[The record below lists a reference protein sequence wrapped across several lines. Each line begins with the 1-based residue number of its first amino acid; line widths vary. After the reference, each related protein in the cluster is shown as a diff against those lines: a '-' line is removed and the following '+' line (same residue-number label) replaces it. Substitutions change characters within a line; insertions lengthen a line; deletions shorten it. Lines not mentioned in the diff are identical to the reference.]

1 MKNRYKPFFYDEK
14 RIPFSKIILIFLLTT
29 FALIFFGYQ
38 VPGIRQIISEPLF
51 AAGSFAW
58 NGIKAFVTMTRMY
71 QEEEKPRQTYTPV
84 ELPDKD
90 VLFAE
95 SLENLSAIT
104 QADPLADLRRTPTP
118 SEYDRVANWEYL
130 DPNLNYAISSGAKP
144 IEEDADIRLIPPVF
158 ERADLHNDGAAILS
172 ALMRYW
178 GIVENQYHIADQI
191 HPDTLDPFI
200 SFSDLE
206 SYISEN
212 YSDFMTLIRDN
223 GDRDLLLELLH
234 RNIPI
239 IIFVQRQTP
248 LPFWPGDDHISGS
261 YLLILGYNAQTKSFL
276 FQDTRKGNTLEI
288 TEEELLSC
296 WYPFQRSYMIVYP
309 EEKDEDVRE
318 ALTENYFEELN
329 IQRALAKF
337 KTDSE
342 MIPDNAYAQYN
353 LGTALHKYGDEKGAW
368 DSFQTALDNSL
379 PQRFINYRSE
389 MLETALIL
397 GYADDIITLTENQY
411 KRNSHD
417 EILTLYR
424 GWAAILQGDA
434 EKGGSLFNKA
444 GKINPNSELV
454 LYAIKYK
461 ETMIN

>member
-14 RIPFSKIILIFLLTT
+14 RASFSKIMLIFLLTA
-29 FALIFFGYQ
+29 FILIFAGFQ

-58 NGIKAFVTMTRMY
+58 NGIKEFISMTRMY
-71 QEEEKPRQTYTPV
+71 QEQVKPRQTYTPI

-95 SLENLSAIT
+95 SLENLSALT
-104 QADPLADLRRTPTP
+104 QADPLADLRQTPTP

-144 IEEDADIRLIPPVF
+144 VEENADIRLVPPVF
-158 ERADLHNDGAAILS
+158 EHADLNNDGAAILS

-178 GIVENQYHIADQI
+178 GIVENQYNIADQI
-191 HPDTLDPFI
+191 HPDALDPFI

-206 SYISEN
+206 RYISEN
-212 YSDFMTLIRDN
+212 YPDFMTVVREN
-223 GDRDLLLELLH
+223 GDRDILIELLQ

-239 IIFVQRQTP
+239 IICVQRRSS
-248 LPFWPGDDHISGS
+248 LPFWPGDDHLSGG
-261 YLLILGYNAQTKSFL
+261 YLLILGYNAQTNAFF

-288 TEEELLSC
+288 PEEELLSC

-309 EEKDEDVRE
+309 TEKDEEVRE

-329 IQRALAKF
+329 IQRALTKF

-342 MIPDNAYAQYN
+342 MLPDNAYAQYN
-353 LGTALHKYGDEKGAW
+353 LGAALHKYGDEKGAW

-389 MLETALIL
+389 ILETALML
-397 GYADDIITLTENQY
+397 GYADEIITLTEDQY

-417 EILTLYR
+417 EILALYR
-424 GWAAILQGDA
+424 GWAAILQGNI
-434 EKGGSLFNKA
+434 ERGSEFFNKA
-444 GKINPNSELV
+444 VKINPNSDLV
-454 LYAIKYK
+454 IYAIKYR

>member
-14 RIPFSKIILIFLLTT
+14 RVSFGKIVLIFLLTV
-29 FALIFFGYQ
+29 FILIFAGFQ

-58 NGIKAFVTMTRMY
+58 NGIKEFINMTRMY
-71 QEEEKPRQTYTPV
+71 QEQEKPRQTYTPI

-104 QADPLADLRRTPTP
+104 QADPLADLRQTPTP

-130 DPNLNYAISSGAKP
+130 DPNLNYAISSGEKP
-144 IEEDADIRLIPPVF
+144 IEENADIRLIPPVF
-158 ERADLHNDGAAILS
+158 EHADLHNDGAAILS

-191 HPDTLDPFI
+191 HPDSLDPFI

-206 SYISEN
+206 RYISEN
-212 YSDFMTLIRDN
+212 YTEFMTLNRDN
-223 GDRDLLLELLH
+223 GDRELLIELLH
-234 RNIPI
+234 RSIPVI
-239 IIFVQRQTP
+239 VFVQNQST
-248 LPFWPGDDHISGS
+248 LPFWPGDDHITGS
-261 YLLILGYNAQTKSFL
+261 YLLILGYNAQSNTFL

-288 TEEELLSC
+288 PEEELLSC

-309 EEKDEDVRE
+309 TEKDEEVRE

-329 IQRALAKF
+329 IQRALTKF

-342 MIPDNAYAQYN
+342 MLPDNAYAQYN

-379 PQRFINYRSE
+379 PQRFINFRSE

-397 GYADDIITLTENQY
+397 GYADDIVALTEDQY
-411 KRNSHD
+411 QRNSHD

-424 GWAAILQGDA
+424 GWASILQGDI
-434 EKGGSLFNKA
+434 EKGSELFKKA
-444 GKINPNSELV
+444 GKINPNSDLV
-454 LYAIKYK
+454 LYAIKYR

>member
-51 AAGSFAW
+51 ATGSFAW

-95 SLENLSAIT
+95 SLENLSAIA
-104 QADPLADLRRTPTP
+104 QVDPLADLRQTPTP

-223 GDRDLLLELLH
+223 GDRDLLLELLR

-309 EEKDEDVRE
+309 AEKDEDVRE

-434 EKGGSLFNKA
+434 EKGGSLFTKA